1 MKLLNRF
8 ILATAALAVVSVY
21 TPANMEA
28 AEVVSPPKEVS
39 IVKPV
44 MPAIP
49 EGSVVADTMRIRFL
63 IDKDGDVKSVFV
75 EQSSGYSAVDEAVK
89 AAVKQWKFT
98 PAIGKDKKPKE
109 SIIGMTITLP
119 VRK

>member
-1 MKLLNRF
+1 MKTFNRF
-8 ILATAALAVVSVY
+8 IVATLAIAAIVAY
-21 TPANMEA
+21 TPTIIEA

-75 EQSSGYSAVDEAVK
+75 EQSSGYNAVDEAVK